1 MRVDPANSRPS
12 RGAGVLGS
20 YLAHVLVRGGNDV
33 TALARGRRT
42 EELERDG
49 IVIRHHIQRKTT
61 VDRTHVIESLA
72 ENDTYDLIF
81 VVMKY
86 TDFPAILPILAKNRS
101 RNILLVGKNTDADQM
116 E

>member
-1 MRVDPANSRPS
+1 M
-12 RGAGVLGS
+12 
-20 YLAHVLVRGGNDV
+20 LVRGGNDV

-42 EELERDG
+42 EELKRDG
-49 IVIRHHIQRKTT
+49 IVILIQRKTT

-101 RNILLVGKNTDADQM
+101 RNILLVGNNTDADQM

>member
-42 EELERDG
+42 EELKRDG
-49 IVIRHHIQRKTT
+49 IVILIQRKTT

-101 RNILLVGKNTDADQM
+101 RNILLVGNNTDADQM

>member
-72 ENDTYDLIF
+72 ENDTYGSHFCSDEIYRF
-81 VVMKY
+81 PGNPA
-86 TDFPAILPILAKNRS
+86 DF
-101 RNILLVGKNTDADQM
+101 GKEPQPQYPTGGQ
-116 E
+116 